1 MTRKSVRAML
11 GFLVAVFAVVGC
23 TSSPA
28 AHPGPPHAR
37 PSTATAA
44 DRDRPNFVFVL
55 TDDLSWNLVSHM
67 PHVLAMEQAGMALSH
82 YYVVDSLCCPS
93 RSAIFTGEYP
103 HDDGVFTNAGADGGY
118 FAFNQHG
125 DQRKSF
131 AVALHDAG
139 YRTAMMGKYLN
150 QYEPRYPVAPGWDEW
165 DVTGL
170 GGYGEFG
177 YTLNQNGQRV
187 PYGRA
192 ASDYLTDVLAGR
204 ASTFIDSAATSGH
217 PFMLEVATFAPHD
230 PYTPA
235 PRYAH
240 AAQQL
245 SYPKT
250 PAYGRKPANPPSWLK
265 NHPPLSAADE
275 ATITTKFRKR
285 VEDDLSVDDMIG
297 RLENELRAKGLAK
310 NTYVVF
316 SSDNGFHM
324 GEYTL
329 ISGKQTAFETDIRVP
344 LIVTGPG
351 VPAGQTAGQLAS
363 NIDLAPTFES
373 LAGLPVRADVDG
385 HSLAALWHGQDPADW
400 RQAILVEHHG
410 PDFSPD
416 DPDRQTQAPGDPPS
430 YEAVRTANALYVR
443 YAGGAQE
450 YYDTATDPYE
460 LDNLAGKGVPAD
472 LRDAL
477 SALENCHTGVTC
489 WAAAHFGQPPA
500 IKPVLGNQPPAI
512 RPVLG
517 NPFLRI
523 TARAGAVPAPNGP
536 RASDGPG

>member
-1 MTRKSVRAML
+1 MTPKSVRAVIGL
-11 GFLVAVFAVVGC
+11 LVAVVAAVGC
-23 TSSPA
+23 TSSPV
-28 AHPGPPHAR
+28 AHQKHSRA
-37 PSTATAA
+37 TATA
-44 DRDRPNFVFVL
+44 DRSRPNFVFVL

-67 PHVLAMEQAGMALSH
+67 PHVLAMEQAGMTFSR

-103 HDDGVFTNAGADGGY
+103 HDNGVFTNAGADGGY
-118 FAFNQHG
+118 FAFNKHG

-177 YTLNQNGQRV
+177 YTLNQDGQRV
-187 PYGRA
+187 RYGHA
-192 ASDYLTDVLAGR
+192 ASDYLTDVLAAKG
-204 ASTFIDSAATSGH
+204 SSFIDSAAVSGH

-240 AAQQL
+240 AAQGL
-245 SYPKT
+245 SYPET
-250 PAYGRKPANPPSWLK
+250 PAYGRMPANPPPWLK
-265 NHPPLSAADE
+265 GHAALTAAKE
-275 ATITTKFRKR
+275 NTITTKFRKR

-297 RLENELRAKGLAK
+297 QLENELRAKGLAR
-310 NTYVVF
+310 NTYFVF

-344 LIVTGPG
+344 LIVAGPG
-351 VPAGQTAGQLAS
+351 IPAGRTASQLAS
-363 NIDLAPTFES
+363 NIDLAPTFET
-373 LAGLPVRADVDG
+373 LAGLSVPADVDG
-385 HSLAALWHGQDPADW
+385 HSLAALWHGQDPAGW

-410 PDFSPD
+410 PDFSPG
-416 DPDRQTQAPGDPPS
+416 DPDRQTQEPGDPPS

-450 YYDTATDPYE
+450 YYDTAADPYE
-460 LDNLAGKGVPAD
+460 LDNLAAKGVPAG
-472 LRDAL
+472 LRNAL
-477 SALENCHTGVTC
+477 SALENCHTGAAC
-489 WAAAHFGQPPA
+489 WAAAH
-500 IKPVLGNQPPAI
+500 LG
-512 RPVLG
+512 
-517 NPFLRI
+517 
-523 TARAGAVPAPNGP
+523 
-536 RASDGPG
+536 

>member
-1 MTRKSVRAML
+1 MTSKPIRA
-11 GFLVAVFAVVGC
+11 VAVVLLAILAAAGC
-23 TSSPA
+23 TSSPP
-28 AHPGPPHAR
+28 AHPKPPRA
-37 PSTATAA
+37 STAA
-44 DRDRPNFVFVL
+44 DRSRPNFVFVL

-67 PHVLAMEQAGMALSH
+67 PHVQAMEQAGTTFSR

-118 FAFNQHG
+118 FAFNKHG

-150 QYEPRYPVAPGWDEW
+150 QYEPRYPPAPGWDEW

-177 YTLNQNGQRV
+177 YTLNQDGQRV

-192 ASDYLTDVLAGR
+192 PDDYLTDVLA
-204 ASTFIDSAATSGH
+204 AKAKTFVDDSATSGH

-230 PYTPA
+230 PYVPA

-240 AAQQL
+240 AAQGL

-250 PAYGRKPANPPSWLK
+250 PAYGRKPSNPPPWLK
-265 NHPPLSAADE
+265 NHPPLSAAQQ
-275 ATITTKFRKR
+275 AVITTKFRKR

-297 RLENELRAKGLAK
+297 ELENEVRARGLAK
-310 NTYVVF
+310 NTYFVF

-351 VPAGQTAGQLAS
+351 VPAGHTAGQLAS

-373 LAGLPVRADVDG
+373 LAGLPVPADVDG

-410 PDFSPD
+410 PDFSPG

-430 YEAVRTANALYVR
+430 YEAIRTATALYVR
-443 YAGGAQE
+443 YAGGFQE

-460 LDNLAGKGVPAD
+460 LDNLAAQGVPAA
-472 LRDAL
+472 LRNAL
-477 SALENCHTGVTC
+477 GDLENCHTSATC
-489 WAAAHFGQPPA
+489 WAAARLGPPPD
-500 IKPVLGNQPPAI
+500 KPLLNNNQ
-512 RPVLG
+512 
-517 NPFLRI
+517 FLRP
-523 TARAGAVPAPNGP
+523 TAPAGAVLAPNAP
-536 RASDGPG
+536 RASGGPG

>member
-1 MTRKSVRAML
+1 MTGKLARA
-11 GFLVAVFAVVGC
+11 VAVVLLTAVAAAGC
-23 TSSPA
+23 TSPA
-28 AHPGPPHAR
+28 AIHPKPPR
-37 PSTATAA
+37 PSATG
-44 DRDRPNFVFVL
+44 DRSRPNFVFVL

-67 PHVLAMEQAGMALSH
+67 PHVLALERAGTTMSR

-103 HDDGVFTNAGADGGY
+103 HDDGVFTNGGADGGY

-139 YRTAMMGKYLN
+139 YQTAMMGKYLN
-150 QYEPRYPVAPGWDEW
+150 QYAPAYPVAPGWDEW
-165 DVTGL
+165 DVTGD
-170 GGYGEFG
+170 GGYAEFG
-177 YTLNQNGQRV
+177 YALNQDGRRV
-187 PYGRA
+187 RYGHGPN
-192 ASDYLTDVLAGR
+192 DYLTDVLAAR
-204 ASTFIDSAATSGH
+204 AGSFIDSAAASGH

-240 AAQQL
+240 AAQGL
-245 SYPKT
+245 SYPRT
-250 PAYGRKPANPPSWLK
+250 PAYGRMPANPPPWLK
-265 NHPPLSAADE
+265 GHAALTAAKED
-275 ATITTKFRKR
+275 TIATKFQKR

-297 RLENELRAKGLAK
+297 QLEREVQAKGLAK
-310 NTYVVF
+310 NTYFVF

-351 VPAGQTAGQLAS
+351 VPAGRTASQLTS
-363 NIDLAPTFES
+363 NIDLAPTFET
-373 LAGLPVRADVDG
+373 LAGLPVPADVDG
-385 HSLAALWHGQDPADW
+385 HSLTALWHGQDPPDW

-410 PDFSPD
+410 PDFSPS

-460 LDNLAGKGVPAD
+460 LDNLAAKGVPAD
-472 LRDAL
+472 LSNAL
-477 SALENCHTGVTC
+477 SALENCHNGTAC
-489 WAAAHFGQPPA
+489 WAAAHLGPP
-500 IKPVLGNQPPAI
+500 PVMTSPLMS
-512 RPVLG
+512 
-517 NPFLRI
+517 PFLKSPASLRDERN
-523 TARAGAVPAPNGP
+523 AAVSRRRSRRTG
-536 RASDGPG
+536 

>member
-1 MTRKSVRAML
+1 MTWKSARAVL
-11 GFLVAVFAVVGC
+11 GLLVAVVAAVGC
-23 TSSPA
+23 TSTPA
-28 AHPGPPHAR
+28 ANRKPPHA
-37 PSTATAA
+37 AA
-44 DRDRPNFVFVL
+44 AVDRSRPNFVFVL

-67 PHVLAMEQAGMALSH
+67 PHVLAMERAGMTFSR

-118 FAFNQHG
+118 FAFNKHG

-131 AVALHDAG
+131 ALALHDAG

-177 YTLNQNGQRV
+177 YTLNQDGQRV
-187 PYGRA
+187 RYGHA
-192 ASDYLTDVLAGR
+192 ASDYLTDVLAARGR
-204 ASTFIDSAATSGH
+204 SFIDSAATSGH

-240 AAQQL
+240 AAQGL

-250 PAYGRKPANPPSWLK
+250 PAYGRMPANPPPWLK
-265 NHPPLSAADE
+265 GHAALTAAKE
-275 ATITTKFRKR
+275 NTIATKFRKR

-297 RLENELRAKGLAK
+297 QLENELRAKGLAQD
-310 NTYVVF
+310 TYFVF

-344 LIVTGPG
+344 LVVTGPG
-351 VPAGQTAGQLAS
+351 VPAGRTASQLAS
-363 NIDLAPTFES
+363 NIDLAPTFET
-373 LAGLPVRADVDG
+373 LAGLPVPADVDG
-385 HSLAALWHGQDPADW
+385 HSLTALWHGQDPPDW

-410 PDFSPD
+410 PDFSPS

-443 YAGGAQE
+443 YAGGVQE

-460 LDNLAGKGVPAD
+460 LDNLAAKGVPAD
-472 LRDAL
+472 LRNAL
-477 SALENCHTGVTC
+477 STLENCHNGAAC
-489 WAAAHFGQPPA
+489 WAAAH
-500 IKPVLGNQPPAI
+500 LGP
-512 RPVLG
+512 RPVMASPLMST
-517 NPFLRI
+517 FLKRP
-523 TARAGAVPAPNGP
+523 ASLRDERNAAVSRRRSRRTG
-536 RASDGPG
+536 

>member
-1 MTRKSVRAML
+1 MTSKSVRAVTGL
-11 GFLVAVFAVVGC
+11 LVAVFVAVGC

-28 AHPGPPHAR
+28 AHQKPHSLAAHQKPRPASATHDAGP
-37 PSTATAA
+37 
-44 DRDRPNFVFVL
+44 RPNFVFVL

-67 PHVLAMEQAGMALSH
+67 PHVLAMERAGTTFSR

-118 FAFNQHG
+118 FAFDKHG

-150 QYEPRYPVAPGWDEW
+150 QYAPAYPVAPGWDEW
-165 DVTGL
+165 DVAGD

-177 YTLNQNGQRV
+177 YTLNQDGQRV
-187 PYGRA
+187 RYDHGPN
-192 ASDYLTDVLAGR
+192 DYLTNVLAAK
-204 ASTFIDSAATSGH
+204 ASTFIDSAAATNH
-217 PFMLEVATFAPHD
+217 PFMLEVATFAPHA

-235 PRYAH
+235 PRYAS

-250 PAYGRKPANPPSWLK
+250 PAYGRLPANPPSWLK
-265 NHPPLSAADE
+265 GHPALTAADQN
-275 ATITTKFRKR
+275 TITANFRKR

-297 RLENELRAKGLAK
+297 ELENELQAKGLAQD
-310 NTYVVF
+310 TYFVF

-329 ISGKQTAFETDIRVP
+329 TSGKQTAFETDINVP

-351 VPAGQTAGQLAS
+351 VPAGHVASQLAS
-363 NIDLAPTFES
+363 NIDLAPTFET
-373 LAGLPVRADVDG
+373 LAGLPVPADVDG
-385 HSLAALWHGQDPADW
+385 HSLAALWHGQEPADW

-410 PDFSPD
+410 PDFSPG
-416 DPDRQTQAPGDPPS
+416 DPDRQTQKPGDPPS
-430 YEAVRTANALYVR
+430 YEAVRTATALYVR

-460 LDNLAGKGVPAD
+460 LDNLAAKGIPAG

-477 SALENCHTGVTC
+477 TALENCHTGAAC
-489 WAAAHFGQPPA
+489 WAAAHIGQ
-500 IKPVLGNQPPAI
+500 
-512 RPVLG
+512 RPVTD
-517 NPFLRI
+517 PPLRNEYLR
-523 TARAGAVPAPNGP
+523 T
-536 RASDGPG
+536 